1 MFNRD
6 PIRSL
11 SWALQ
16 RALEHDLLSVDSP
29 VASDLLGTQR
39 SIGRRPREDECDVV
53 LFGQVWSGEALG
65 YRKAD
70 AELHFEQDTTV
81 VVGPAQDACVYV
93 STQLLYHV
101 NHPNRRFFQDLTAHS
116 MAAKADAG
124 AYEGR
129 DDPVTEAVD
138 IEVGA
143 MLARLHAQ
151 VTSAEPQRA
160 PLVASFL
167 HRCAARFEGPAHE
180 FESDACTLFAGDEH
194 RH

>member
-16 RALEHDLLSVDSP
+16 RAMTHDLLGVKIPPAGD
-29 VASDLLGTQR
+29 GQR
-39 SIGRRPREDECDVV
+39 RATRRRPHEHECDVV

-65 YRKAD
+65 VRDDD
-70 AELHFEQDTTV
+70 ASLRVEQDTIIV
-81 VVGPAQDACVYV
+81 MGPAQDACVYV
-93 STQLLYHV
+93 ATQLLYHV
-101 NHPNRRFFQDLTAHS
+101 IHPNRRFFLDVAAHG
-116 MAAKADAG
+116 MAPKAEAG
-124 AYEGR
+124 VYEGR

-138 IEVGA
+138 IELGA

-151 VTSAEPQRA
+151 VKFGEPQRA
-160 PLVASFL
+160 PLVASYL
-167 HRCAARFEGPAHE
+167 RRCAARFEAPQCTFTADCLAPLATHE
-180 FESDACTLFAGDEH
+180 R

>member
-16 RALEHDLLSVDSP
+16 RALTHDLLGVKIPPAGD
-29 VASDLLGTQR
+29 GQR
-39 SIGRRPREDECDVV
+39 RATRRRPHEHECDVV

-65 YRKAD
+65 VRDDD
-70 AELHFEQDTTV
+70 ASLRVEQDTIIV
-81 VVGPAQDACVYV
+81 MGPAQDACVYV
-93 STQLLYHV
+93 ATQLLYHV
-101 NHPNRRFFQDLTAHS
+101 IHPNRRFFLDVAAHG
-116 MAAKADAG
+116 MAPKAEAG
-124 AYEGR
+124 VYEGR

-138 IEVGA
+138 IELGA

-151 VTSAEPQRA
+151 VKFGEPQRA
-160 PLVASFL
+160 PLVASYL
-167 HRCAARFEGPAHE
+167 RRCAARFEAPQCSFTADCLVPLATRE
-180 FESDACTLFAGDEH
+180 R

>member
-11 SWALQ
+11 SCALQ
-16 RALEHDLLSVDSP
+16 LALKHDLQGVDL
-29 VASDLLGTQR
+29 ALGGDLLGPQC
-39 SIGRRPREDECDVV
+39 GVCRRPREDECDVV

-65 YRKAD
+65 YDGAD
-70 AELHFEQDTTV
+70 AQLQFEQDTTV
-81 VVGPAQDACVYV
+81 VVGPAQDACVYF
-93 STQLLYHV
+93 STQLLYHI
-101 NHPNRRFFQDLTAHS
+101 NHPNRRFFQDVTAHS
-116 MAAKADAG
+116 MAAKVAAG

-129 DDPVTEAVD
+129 DDPITEAVD

-151 VTSAEPQRA
+151 VTTGEPQRA
-160 PLVASFL
+160 PLVARFL
-167 HRCAARFEGPAHE
+167 HRCAARLEDAVHE
-180 FESDACTLFAGDEH
+180 SASNACTSGACDAR